1 MSPILH
7 PVADTFLLGFI
18 ACCSLVAVLFFLR
31 FWRATHDF
39 LFLAFAIFFLGQGAS
54 YTLALLFS
62 HPNEGSPYL
71 FLLRLLSVLVLLAA
85 ILRKNA
91 GKG

>member
-1 MSPILH
+1 MSPIAH

-18 ACCSLVAVLFFLR
+18 AGCSLVAVLFFFR
-31 FWRATHDF
+31 FWKATRDF
-39 LFLAFAIFFLGQGAS
+39 LFLAFAIFFLGQGSS
-54 YTLALLFS
+54 YVLALRFS
-62 HPNEGSPYL
+62 HPNQGSSYL

-91 GKG
+91 GKD